1 MEDVVGSGIVDER
14 YHIVHV
20 SVADIAATLGVS

>member
-1 MEDVVGSGIVDER
+1 MKDVVDLGGDDER

-20 SVADIAATLGVS
+20 SVADIAAILGVS

>member
-1 MEDVVGSGIVDER
+1 MEDVLGFEMMMR